1 MRYHS
6 VGIAAQISG
15 EREKAPHDVARARA
29 ITRRYPVRVLP
40 AEYPEVLWFI
50 KLKEGLSL
58 SQLSYKSGVVYVQF
72 TVSCEIGCLI
82 VTHFPHKDAYS
93 QSRLWLCGCFFEVL
107 HTLGEGALAT
117 PPLAWVRY
125 TEQQPPRIHCLLGHP
140 RVNHQKQ

>member
-1 MRYHS
+1 MRYRS

-15 EREKAPHDVARARA
+15 EREKAPHVVARARA

-58 SQLSYKSGVVYVQF
+58 SQPSYKTGVVYVQF

-82 VTHFPHKDAYS
+82 VTPFPHSYPMLRNIVS
-93 QSRLWLCGCFFEVL
+93 
-107 HTLGEGALAT
+107 GAEIGL
-117 PPLAWVRY
+117 PG
-125 TEQQPPRIHCLLGHP
+125 RISAGF
-140 RVNHQKQ
+140 

>member
-15 EREKAPHDVARARA
+15 EREKAPHAVARARA

-58 SQLSYKSGVVYVQF
+58 SQLSYKTGVVYVQF

-82 VTHFPHKDAYS
+82 VTHFP
-93 QSRLWLCGCFFEVL
+93 QVISRTKTYRRLDEL
-107 HTLGEGALAT
+107 HNVRRDNVAL
-117 PPLAWVRY
+117 
-125 TEQQPPRIHCLLGHP
+125 E
-140 RVNHQKQ
+140 